1 MTAKLPI
8 ARWLL
13 YGLLVAPAVAIG
25 YRVLGGADAAD
36 MLHPTG
42 EMSVRL
48 MMIALM
54 IGPALR
60 LWPKST
66 WLKRGLRHRRH
77 IGVAA
82 FGYAVAHLIFYLIET
97 QTLKFLLD
105 EIGAPGI
112 WTGWLAFF
120 LMLVPALA
128 SNDASMR
135 AMKRLWKP
143 VQRLLYAAVI
153 FTVLHWGLLVYEWTP
168 AIVHVAP
175 WLALQIAVFFIF
187 SLSHN
192 IRMTT

>member
-1 MTAKLPI
+1 MISKIPV

-13 YGLLVAPAVAIG
+13 YVFLIGPALAMAYQALSG
-25 YRVLGGADAAD
+25 TEAAD

-48 MMIALM
+48 MMIAMM
-54 IGPALR
+54 IGPAVR
-60 LWPKST
+60 LWPRSR
-66 WLKRGLRHRRH
+66 WLKRALRHRRH

-82 FGYAVAHLIFYLIET
+82 FGYAFAHLIFYLVET
-97 QTLKFLLD
+97 GTIKFLLD

-135 AMKRLWKP
+135 VMKRMWKP
-143 VQRLLYAAVI
+143 VQRLLYAAVA
-153 FTVLHWGLLVYEWTP
+153 FTVLHWGFLIDEWGP

-175 WLALQIAVFFIF
+175 WLALQLAVLLKF
-187 SLSHN
+187 SLSSKTR
-192 IRMTT
+192 ITS